1 MPDFFDTELRVGEIV
16 KAEIFREARKPAY
29 KLWINFGEALGIK
42 TSSAQIT
49 SLYTTQ
55 MLVGKLVIAVTN
67 LEPKQVG
74 PFISEVLVLG
84 VDGKN
89 VGDIILIAPE
99 YKALI
104 GNSCLLYTSPSPRD
118 TLLSRMPSS
127 A

>member
-1 MPDFFDTELRVGEIV
+1 MPDFFKTEMRVGEII
-16 KAEIFREARKPAY
+16 KAEIFKEAKKPAY
-29 KLWINFGEALGIK
+29 KLWINFGKKLGVK

-89 VGDIILIAPE
+89 DGDIILIAPE
-99 YKALI
+99 DKTNI
-104 GNSCLLYTSPSPRD
+104 GKRVH
-118 TLLSRMPSS
+118 
-127 A
+127 

>member
-1 MPDFFDTELRVGEIV
+1 MPDFFETELRVGEII
-16 KAEIFREARKPAY
+16 KAEIFKEAKKPAY
-29 KLWINFGEALGIK
+29 KLWINFGEELGVK

-49 SLYTTQ
+49 ALYKTK

-89 VGDIILIAPE
+89 VGDIILISPE
-99 YKALI
+99 DKVAI
-104 GNSCLLYTSPSPRD
+104 GNRVH
-118 TLLSRMPSS
+118 
-127 A
+127 

>member
-16 KAEIFREARKPAY
+16 KAEIFREAKKPAY
-29 KLWINFGEALGIK
+29 KLWINFGKVLGIK

-55 MLVGKLVIAVTN
+55 MLIGKLVIAVTN
-67 LEPKQVG
+67 LQPKQVG

-84 VDGKN
+84 VDGTN

-99 YKALI
+99 DKANI
-104 GNSCLLYTSPSPRD
+104 GNRVH
-118 TLLSRMPSS
+118 
-127 A
+127 

>member
-1 MPDFFDTELRVGEIV
+1 MPDFFETELRVGEIV
-16 KAEIFREARKPAY
+16 KAEFFREAKKPAY
-29 KLWINFGEALGIK
+29 KLWINFGEAYGIK

-67 LEPKQVG
+67 FEPKQVG

-89 VGDIILIAPE
+89 DGDIILIAPE
-99 YKALI
+99 EKADI
-104 GNSCLLYTSPSPRD
+104 GNRVH
-118 TLLSRMPSS
+118 
-127 A
+127 

>member
-16 KAEIFREARKPAY
+16 KAETFAEAKKPAY
-29 KLWINFGEALGIK
+29 KLWINFGAALGIK

-55 MLVGKLVIAVTN
+55 MLIGKLVIAVTN

-74 PFISEVLVLG
+74 PFISEVLLLG

-89 VGDIILIAPE
+89 VGDIILIAPDD
-99 YKALI
+99 KADI
-104 GNSCLLYTSPSPRD
+104 G
-118 TLLSRMPSS
+118 SRVH
-127 A
+127 

>member
-16 KAEIFREARKPAY
+16 KAETFAEAKKPAY
-29 KLWINFGEALGIK
+29 KLWINFGEELGIK

-55 MLVGKLVIAVTN
+55 MLLGKLIIAVTN

-89 VGDIILIAPE
+89 AGDIILIAPE
-99 YKALI
+99 DKADI
-104 GNSCLLYTSPSPRD
+104 GNRVH
-118 TLLSRMPSS
+118 
-127 A
+127 

>member
-1 MPDFFDTELRVGEIV
+1 MADFFDTDLRVGEIV
-16 KAEIFREARKPAY
+16 KAEIFREAKKPAY

-55 MLVGKLVIAVTN
+55 MLIGKLVIAVTN
-67 LEPKQVG
+67 LQPKQVG

-89 VGDIILIAPE
+89 VGDIILITPDG
-99 YKALI
+99 KADI
-104 GNSCLLYTSPSPRD
+104 GKRVH
-118 TLLSRMPSS
+118 
-127 A
+127 

>member
-1 MPDFFDTELRVGEIV
+1 MPEFFETELRVGEII
-16 KAEIFREARKPAY
+16 KAEIFSEAKKPAY
-29 KLWINFGEALGIK
+29 KLWIDFGDELGIK

-49 SLYTTQ
+49 TLYTTQ

-89 VGDIILIAPE
+89 DGDIILIAPE
-99 YKALI
+99 DKTKICNRLH
-104 GNSCLLYTSPSPRD
+104 
-118 TLLSRMPSS
+118 
-127 A
+127 

>member
-1 MPDFFDTELRVGEIV
+1 MLDFFETELRVGEIV
-16 KAEIFREARKPAY
+16 KAEIFKEAKKPAY
-29 KLWINFGEALGIK
+29 KLWINFGQKLGVK

-89 VGDIILIAPE
+89 NGDIILIAPE
-99 YKALI
+99 DKTTI
-104 GNSCLLYTSPSPRD
+104 GNRVH
-118 TLLSRMPSS
+118 
-127 A
+127 

>member
-16 KAEIFREARKPAY
+16 KAETFAEAKKPAY
-29 KLWINFGEALGIK
+29 KLWINFGAALGIK

-55 MLVGKLVIAVTN
+55 MLIGKLVIAVTN

-74 PFISEVLVLG
+74 PFISEVLLLG

-89 VGDIILIAPE
+89 VGDIILIAPDD
-99 YKALI
+99 KVDI
-104 GNSCLLYTSPSPRD
+104 GKRVH
-118 TLLSRMPSS
+118 
-127 A
+127 

>member
-1 MPDFFDTELRVGEIV
+1 MPDFFETELRVGEIIKV
-16 KAEIFREARKPAY
+16 EIFREAKKPAY
-29 KLWINFGEALGIK
+29 KLWINFGQKLGVK

-89 VGDIILIAPE
+89 NGDIILIAPE
-99 YKALI
+99 DKTTI
-104 GNSCLLYTSPSPRD
+104 GNRVH
-118 TLLSRMPSS
+118 
-127 A
+127 

>member
-16 KAEIFREARKPAY
+16 KAEIFREAKKPAY
-29 KLWINFGEALGIK
+29 KLWINFGSELGIK

-55 MLVGKLVIAVTN
+55 MLIGKLVIAVTN

-74 PFISEVLVLG
+74 PFISEVLLLG
-84 VDGKN
+84 VDGKK

-99 YKALI
+99 NKTTI
-104 GNSCLLYTSPSPRD
+104 GNRVH
-118 TLLSRMPSS
+118 
-127 A
+127 

>member
-16 KAEIFREARKPAY
+16 KAEIFREAKKPAF

-55 MLVGKLVIAVTN
+55 MLIGKLVIAVTN
-67 LEPKQVG
+67 LQPKQVG

-89 VGDIILIAPE
+89 VGDIILITPDD
-99 YKALI
+99 KSDI
-104 GNSCLLYTSPSPRD
+104 GNRVH
-118 TLLSRMPSS
+118 
-127 A
+127 

>member
-16 KAEIFREARKPAY
+16 KAETFAEAKKPAF
-29 KLWINFGEALGIK
+29 KLWINFGAALGIK

-55 MLVGKLVIAVTN
+55 MLIGKLVIAVTN

-74 PFISEVLVLG
+74 PFISEVLLLG

-89 VGDIILIAPE
+89 DGDIILIAPDD
-99 YKALI
+99 KADI
-104 GNSCLLYTSPSPRD
+104 GNRVH
-118 TLLSRMPSS
+118 
-127 A
+127 

>member
-16 KAEIFREARKPAY
+16 KAEIFKEARKPAY

-49 SLYTTQ
+49 SLYSTQ
-55 MLVGKLVIAVTN
+55 MLIGKLVIAVTN
-67 LEPKQVG
+67 LQPKQVG

-99 YKALI
+99 DKADI
-104 GNSCLLYTSPSPRD
+104 GNRVH
-118 TLLSRMPSS
+118 
-127 A
+127 